1 MAGIYIHIPFCKQ
14 ACYYCDF
21 HFSTSLK
28 NKDALIEAILLEII
42 QRKKD
47 WKDESFDTIYFGGG
61 TPSIVNAD
69 DIDKIIKALY
79 KHYNINEK
87 PEISL
92 EANPDDVTEQKIK
105 KWKASGVNRMSV
117 GIQSFHQE
125 DLIKLHRSHTANQ
138 AVDAV
143 KRIQDHGIDNIT
155 IDLIYG
161 IPGLT
166 DEKLQYNLQ
175 QVFDFDIPHVSA
187 YALTVEP
194 KTVLAHQIEKNIFP
208 KVSDSQASHQ
218 FKLLRNSLK
227 QAGFL
232 HYEVSNFSKPD
243 CISQHNSSYWKNKP
257 YIGLGPAAHSYNKTS
272 RRWNINNNALYI
284 KRINEDTYY
293 EIEQLSQKDRY
304 NEMIMT
310 GLRTM
315 WGVDLQE
322 IKTLG
327 GKYYDHL
334 MKQSK
339 RYLDAQQ
346 LILTENAILAH
357 PSMLFL
363 IESVIADLFM

>member
-1 MAGIYIHIPFCKQ
+1 MAGIYVHIPFCKQ

-28 NKDALIEAILLEII
+28 NKDALIEAILQEIM
-42 QRKKD
+42 QRKND
-47 WKDESFDTIYFGGG
+47 WKNESFDTIYFGGG
-61 TPSIVNAD
+61 TPSIVKAD

-92 EANPDDVTEQKIK
+92 EANPDDLTEHKIK
-105 KWKASGVNRMSV
+105 KWKASGINRLSV

-125 DLIKLHRSHTANQ
+125 DLIKLNRSHTAKQ
-138 AVDAV
+138 ALDGI
-143 KRIQDHGIDNIT
+143 KRIQDLGINNIT

-175 QVFDFDIPHVSA
+175 QVYNFNIPHVSA

-194 KTVLAHQIEKNIFP
+194 KTALAHQIEKNIFP
-208 KVSDSQASHQ
+208 QVSDSQASRQ
-218 FKLLRNSLK
+218 FNLLRSSLMQK
-227 QAGFL
+227 GFL
-232 HYEVSNFSKPD
+232 HYEVSNFGKQD
-243 CISQHNSSYWKNKP
+243 FISQHNSSYWKNKL

-272 RRWNINNNALYI
+272 RRWNISNNALYI
-284 KRINEDTYY
+284 KRINKDAYY
-293 EIEQLSQKDRY
+293 EIEKLSQKDRY

-315 WGVDLQE
+315 WGVNLQE
-322 IKTLG
+322 VKNLG
-327 GKYYDHL
+327 DTYYQHL

-339 RYLDAQQ
+339 TYLDAQQ
-346 LILTENAILAH
+346 LILTDQAILTP

-363 IESVIADLFM
+363 IESVMADLFL